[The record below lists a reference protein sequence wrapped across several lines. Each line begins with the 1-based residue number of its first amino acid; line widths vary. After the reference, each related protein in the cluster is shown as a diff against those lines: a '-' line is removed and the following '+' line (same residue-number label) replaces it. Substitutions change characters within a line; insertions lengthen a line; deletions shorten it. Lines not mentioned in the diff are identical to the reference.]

1 MRPRSHLLVL
11 GVFFLCVQGPDS
23 RQAAARPGG
32 GQNYRASD
40 RGSSSSSSSSSSSRG
55 NSTDSYRSSEPENR
69 GTYRPGSSSSVTSY
83 DSHFSAEE
91 MEAIRNRK
99 PIPDL
104 TPPPA
109 PPKGHGM
116 AFALLFCLFCVG
128 VLLVYLVRGRRAK
141 RPVETRPTIRVNPVI
156 QERSVDALKERDASF
171 DAQAFT
177 ERTRAVVAAVNK
189 AWLAGDMG
197 PARRLI
203 SDGVFVRFT
212 TQLQLLSSQG
222 LRNAMAD
229 WRVVSTE
236 ILAADCDDLWDTVHV
251 KIVGAARD
259 LDLPLDLPPAEAD
272 KRLQRAALCE
282 YDEAWSFV
290 RRRGKHSHKGAPA
303 LAGQCP
309 SCGAELP
316 LSEVVRCD
324 YCKALV
330 NSGEH
335 DWVLAE
341 ITQAA
346 EWRAG
351 ASVKTIPGL
360 DALRERDPSLSRQE
374 LEDRVSVD
382 FWKWVEA
389 RCTGKPDKLARFC
402 MKPPQDDAARRV
414 LALSPSSLRA
424 VAVGSADL
432 KRVDSQAGTD
442 QATLEVRW
450 SAAEGDGPPVH
461 HRHLF
466 ILGRAAEARSQ
477 RGLSSLDCPSCGGP
491 LASSDEVNCRY
502 CGIPLTGGKHEWAL
516 VEVRERTEEKNKA
529 TPKG

>member
-1 MRPRSHLLVL
+1 MSPRAHLLVL
-11 GVFFLCVQGPDS
+11 GALCLCLQTPGS
-23 RQAAARPGG
+23 RHAAARPGG
-32 GQNYRASD
+32 GQNYRAAD

-55 NSTDSYRSSEPENR
+55 SSTDSNRPSEPENR
-69 GTYRPGSSSSVTSY
+69 SAYRPGSSSVTSY

-91 MEAIRNRK
+91 IAAIQNRK
-99 PIPDL
+99 PIPGATL
-104 TPPPA
+104 PPA

-116 AFALLFCLFCVG
+116 AFALLFCLFFVG
-128 VLLVYLVRGRRAK
+128 VLLVYLLRGRRAK
-141 RPVETRPTIRVNPVI
+141 EQVETRPTIRVNPII

-177 ERTRAVVAAVNK
+177 DRTRAVVAAVNK
-189 AWLAGDMG
+189 AWLTGDMG
-197 PARRLI
+197 AVRALI

-212 TQLQLLSSQG
+212 TQLHLLRRQG

-229 WRVVSTE
+229 WRVVSAE

-259 LDLPLDLPPAEAD
+259 LDLPLELPPAEAD
-272 KRLQRAALCE
+272 KRLQRAALGE

-290 RRRGKHSHKGAPA
+290 RRRGKRSHKGAPA

-309 SCGAELP
+309 SCGAALP

-389 RCTGKPDKLARFC
+389 RCTGKPDRLARFC
-402 MKPPQDDAARRV
+402 LKPPQDDAARRS
-414 LALSPSSLRA
+414 LALFPSSLRE
-424 VAVGSADL
+424 VAVGSAEL
-432 KRVDSQAGTD
+432 KRLDAQEGFD
-442 QATLEVRW
+442 RATLEVRW
-450 SAAEGDGPPVH
+450 SAAENNGPPVH

-466 ILGRAAEARSQ
+466 ILGRAAAARSQ

-491 LASSDEVNCRY
+491 LASSDEVTCRY
-502 CGIPLTGGKHEWAL
+502 CGTQLTGGEHEWAL
-516 VEVRERTEEKNKA
+516 VEVKERAEEKTKA
-529 TPKG
+529 APNG